1 MGKKSRRSNRNKQKD
16 TAAVSATAAVAAQA
30 ALERDQ
36 LINQL
41 RSFDQL
47 FESKDWEGILQR
59 ELTVSD
65 AAKMLKNSHPSEAGM
80 CYYNLGTAH
89 RELGREGGAN
99 QAILCVQKAI
109 EMVKNTSNDPLQA
122 VMTWDLTDCF
132 IETGRIQEA
141 MDLHKSLVADI
152 GKERLDPDC
161 ILAFAYNLND
171 SNFYSHSLG
180 VLQEHVDVIE
190 STWDKDRQGKAYGMI
205 ADNHCG
211 MYDYNTSNVYYE
223 RQLSI
228 AKEIK
233 DLTLEA
239 EALHGLGGN
248 HGHLGDYDKA
258 MEYLDQGLVPLSELG
273 DIFEQGRVY
282 YVMGDV
288 LLAQGGR
295 EKEAIEMLQKAYGI
309 LETCNHPDGLSQIL
323 CQLGEAFRGIEAW
336 DDSIT
341 ALEASISIAAS
352 IEYEL
357 YRNENNREAYQ
368 VLGHTYLEQYYS
380 DESLFAVPESREK
393 VIRKASLCSQE
404 AINLRREDDLS
415 KPSLYLDPGIY
426 LDLAQEHYFLDD
438 MEKAQAMLKKY
449 LDLTVDAGSSH
460 CQTCHQSCAKDETMM
475 VCVGC
480 HVVRYCNQG
489 HQRQAWKKGRL
500 YHKVMCP
507 LLRRWRRVQKGT
519 YSNDSCNA
527 IFNDFFESIVV
538 DLPVATRRPDASEIE
553 A

>member
-65 AAKMLKNSHPSEAGM
+65 AAKMLENSHPSEAGM

-171 SNFYSHSLG
+171 SNFYSHSLE
-180 VLQEHVDVIE
+180 VLHEHVDVIE
-190 STWDKDRQGKAYGMI
+190 STWDKPEQGKAYGVI
-205 ADNHCG
+205 ANNHCG
-211 MYDYNTSNVYYE
+211 RYDYNTSNVYYE

-239 EALHGLGGN
+239 EALHGLGDN
-248 HGHLGDYDKA
+248 HLRMGDYNKA
-258 MEYLDQGLVPLSELG
+258 MEYLEQELVPLSDTG
-273 DIFEQGRVY
+273 DIPWQGRVY
-282 YVMGDV
+282 SAMGVV
-288 LLAQGGR
+288 LLEQDGR
-295 EKEAIEMLQKAYGI
+295 GQEAIEMLRQAYGI
-309 LETCNHPDGLSQIL
+309 LETCDFPEGLSWIL
-323 CQLGEAFRGIEAW
+323 CTLGEAHTRIEAW
-336 DDSIT
+336 DEPIT
-341 ALEASISIAAS
+341 ALEKGISISAS
-352 IEYEL
+352 MEFEVIRNQLQSEL
-357 YRNENNREAYQ
+357 HQ
-368 VLGHTYLEQYYS
+368 VLGRTYLEQY
-380 DESLFAVPESREK
+380 
-393 VIRKASLCSQE
+393 
-404 AINLRREDDLS
+404 
-415 KPSLYLDPGIY
+415 
-426 LDLAQEHYFLDD
+426 
-438 MEKAQAMLKKY
+438 
-449 LDLTVDAGSSH
+449 
-460 CQTCHQSCAKDETMM
+460 
-475 VCVGC
+475 
-480 HVVRYCNQG
+480 
-489 HQRQAWKKGRL
+489 
-500 YHKVMCP
+500 
-507 LLRRWRRVQKGT
+507 
-519 YSNDSCNA
+519 
-527 IFNDFFESIVV
+527 
-538 DLPVATRRPDASEIE
+538 
-553 A
+553 